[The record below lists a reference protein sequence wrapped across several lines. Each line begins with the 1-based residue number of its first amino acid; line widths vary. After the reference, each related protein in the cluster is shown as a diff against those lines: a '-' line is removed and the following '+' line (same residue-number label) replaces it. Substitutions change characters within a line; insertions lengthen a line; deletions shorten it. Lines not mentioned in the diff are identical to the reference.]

1 MDFIFTFEHDSN
13 QRLYNLKSVLSYYRM
28 RFPTNKFILSET
40 GKSITDINSNVSNIS
55 HIFEKTIPPHSQSR
69 TINNGLQFSKESVV
83 CIVDCDVVLVDYEN
97 IEMAYSL
104 IKNEE
109 FDYIIPYKKWYDLP
123 NFSERIPNSQ
133 VDDYPIGG
141 IFLINRNKFLEIGGM
156 DEKYKG
162 WGGED
167 DERHFRCKTKLKH
180 KRMDGQVFHFP
191 HPEQNEKYE
200 WVKIN
205 KQHLD
210 NDISNLDKAQEG
222 SLI

>member
-1 MDFIFTFEHDSN
+1 MDFIFPFGNDSKE
-13 QRLYNLKSVLSYYRM
+13 RLYNLKQTISYYRM
-28 RFPTNKFILSET
+28 RFSNTNIIVSET
-40 GKSITDINSNVSNIS
+40 GNSKSDLGVSDIT

-69 TINNGLQFSKESVV
+69 TINNALKFSKKDVI
-83 CIVDCDVVLVDYEN
+83 CIIDSDVILLDYKN
-97 IEMAYSL
+97 IETSYSL
-104 IKNEE
+104 IKNNE

-123 NFSERIPNSQ
+123 NFSERIPNFK

-162 WGGED
+162 WGCED

-180 KRMDGQVFHFP
+180 KRIDGQVFHFP